1 MRYHD
6 VAITPRE
13 GCRERSDEPYLW
25 GRNRYARLARV
36 TAHGRPRVAMS
47 GGMPTYPP
55 VVSLNAYS
63 KRSDDSPCHL
73 SNLSPAD
80 ARAIAAAL
88 IAAADD
94 AEKE

>member
-1 MRYHD
+1 MHT
-6 VAITPRE
+6 VAIELRPEAE
-13 GCRERSDEPYLW
+13 GIAEPFLW
-25 GRNRYARLARV
+25 GRNRLARLRIVETFGYATRSGV
-36 TAHGRPRVAMS
+36 T
-47 GGMPTYPP
+47 
-55 VVSLNAYS
+55 VVSLDAYS
-63 KRSDDSPCHL
+63 KREGDGSPCNL

>member
-1 MRYHD
+1 MTHT
-6 VAITPRE
+6 VTVTPRE
-13 GCRERSDEPYLW
+13 GSAERSDEPYLW

-36 TAHGRPRVAMS
+36 VAHARGRVAMP

-55 VVSLNAYS
+55 VVSLDAYS
-63 KRSDDSPCHL
+63 KRGDESPCHL
-73 SNLSPAD
+73 GNLSPAD